1 MKKYKVIPVVLDNE
15 MWRNQ
20 HGFKIQTTKGDGET
34 ELSMG
39 WWTTEVAANEALNRL
54 NSKQDVTV

>member
-1 MKKYKVIPVVLDNE
+1 MKKYEVVPVVIDNE

-20 HGFKIQTTKGDGET
+20 HGFKIQTTKEDGKT

-39 WWTTEVAANEALNRL
+39 WWTNESAALNAL
-54 NSKQDVTV
+54 HKKLHS